1 MRPGSW
7 LALLVAV
14 GCGGS
19 GGGAPAS
26 ADFQIT
32 AAGVTPVTVTIASSG
47 HVSFVNKDAA
57 AHQITS
63 SCGALQSPSLAT
75 NATFTSA
82 PIAGPAT
89 CTFSDALNPAN
100 SAFNGTVN
108 VSAPA
113 PGY

>member
-1 MRPGSW
+1 MRPAYV
-7 LALLVAV
+7 LALVMAL

-19 GGGAPAS
+19 GGGAPPT

-47 HVSFVNKDAA
+47 HVSFVNKDTA
-57 AHQITS
+57 AHQVTS
-63 SCGALQSPSLAT
+63 SCAALQSPSLAA

-89 CTFSDALNPAN
+89 CTFSDALNAGN
-100 SAFNGTVN
+100 SAFNGTVT
-108 VSAPA
+108 VAAPA